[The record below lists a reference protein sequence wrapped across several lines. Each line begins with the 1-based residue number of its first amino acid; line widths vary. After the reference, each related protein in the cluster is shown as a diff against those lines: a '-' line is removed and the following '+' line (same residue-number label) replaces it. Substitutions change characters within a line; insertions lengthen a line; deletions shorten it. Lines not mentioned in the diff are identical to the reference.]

1 MLHDN
6 HTDVAVFQIVN
17 APMGPGH
24 VSGTGRGVDGA
35 LGGHVSQ
42 GAPLDHSRGAPI
54 FMGTPRTRI
63 GPPGAVSPGGAIR
76 IKQYFME

>member
-54 FMGTPRTRI
+54 LFRALREPRI
-63 GPPGAVSPGGAIR
+63 GPPGAVSPGGAIL
-76 IKQYFME
+76 IN